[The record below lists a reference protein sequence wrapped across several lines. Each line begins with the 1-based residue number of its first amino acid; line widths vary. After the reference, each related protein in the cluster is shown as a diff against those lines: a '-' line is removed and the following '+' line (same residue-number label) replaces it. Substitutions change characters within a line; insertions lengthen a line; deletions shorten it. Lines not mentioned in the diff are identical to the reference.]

1 MNSVRSAA
9 VRARLLL
16 QRSLKEF
23 FDDDCPQ
30 RAAAISYY
38 MLVSLFPLAI
48 LLVALFGLVADDD
61 AARRRVIQ
69 LVLDNVP
76 LREERGRADLEELLQ
91 TVTSASRGFG
101 IAGLAGLLFAASAV
115 MGAVRKAL
123 AAAWDV
129 PAQRPFL
136 QGKLLDFVLVFSA
149 GAVVVVSV
157 AATFTVRVT
166 AAVGDDVGGG
176 GFTRGLVLTVGQ
188 LIPMI
193 LAFGVFVLLFRIVP
207 AQRPGLRDTWPGA
220 LLAAAGLELAKIGFS
235 LYLEHF
241 ADYGAVYSSLG
252 SIIAFMVFVFLA
264 ANIFLLGAEAAS
276 EWPAAR
282 EAPLAPPGDGRPLG
296 GRLLDALRRQVGRRP
311 RARDAPTA
319 VSAEPDRV
327 GGGKGDR

>member
-1 MNSVRSAA
+1 M
-9 VRARLLL
+9 
-16 QRSLKEF
+16 
-23 FDDDCPQ
+23 
-30 RAAAISYY
+30 
-38 MLVSLFPLAI
+38 
-48 LLVALFGLVADDD
+48 
-61 AARRRVIQ
+61 IQ